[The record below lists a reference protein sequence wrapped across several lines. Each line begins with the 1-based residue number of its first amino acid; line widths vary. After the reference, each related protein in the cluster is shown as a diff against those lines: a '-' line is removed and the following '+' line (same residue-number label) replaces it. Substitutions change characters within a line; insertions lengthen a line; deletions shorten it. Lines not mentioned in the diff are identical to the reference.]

1 MKHRR
6 EQIPLGDR
14 GPLRV
19 MFVITSMPV
28 GGAETLL
35 VNLIRG
41 LDSAR
46 FSAEVCCLKAR
57 GPLGELLADEV
68 PVHSHLLSSKLDVR
82 VLSRLR
88 TLIRER
94 RIDAVITV
102 GAGDKMFWGRLAAWL
117 EGVPVILSA
126 LHSTGWPDTIGRLN
140 RLLTPI
146 TDAFVGVA
154 AQHGD
159 YLTNVERFPARLVRV
174 IPNGIDVNRFCNR
187 PGWRR
192 VSREALGLGSEAP
205 VVGIVAALRA
215 EKNHTLFLQAAARLR
230 EEMSNAQFLIVGDG
244 PERGEI
250 ERTVAQANLSECVHL
265 LGARADIPE
274 LLAALD
280 IFALTS
286 HIEANPVSIL
296 EAMAMGLPVVATDV
310 GSVSEIV
317 LPGVTGFLASPGS
330 AEELAGYWAELL
342 GNRPLAQQIGSF
354 GRELVSEKWSLDAMI
369 AGYQDLIGE
378 IYSQKCSPVMPSAA
392 THSGPVPPMVRR

>member
-1 MKHRR
+1 MKRMN
-6 EQIPLGDR
+6 EPIPLNDR

-46 FSAEVCCLKAR
+46 FLAEVCCLKAR

-68 PVHSHLLSSKLDVR
+68 PVYCHLLSSKLDIR
-82 VLSRLR
+82 VLPRLR

-146 TDAFVGVA
+146 TDALVGVA
-154 AQHGD
+154 TQHGD
-159 YLTNVERFPARLVRV
+159 YLINVEKFPARQVRV
-174 IPNGIDVNRFCNR
+174 IPNGVDVTRFCNR

-192 VSREALGLGSEAP
+192 ESRETLGLDLDAP
-205 VVGIVAALRA
+205 VVGIVAALRT
-215 EKNHTLFLQAAARLR
+215 EKNHMLFLKAAARLVQ
-230 EEMSNAQFLIVGDG
+230 EVPNAQFLIVGDG
-244 PERGEI
+244 PERKEI
-250 ERTVAQANLSECVHL
+250 ERSVAQSNLSGCVHL
-265 LGARADIPE
+265 LGSRTDIPAV
-274 LLAALD
+274 LAALD
-280 IFALTS
+280 VFALTS
-286 HIEANPVSIL
+286 HNEASPVSIL

-310 GSVSEIV
+310 GSVSETV
-317 LPGVTGFLASPGS
+317 RPGVTGLLASPGS

-342 GNRPLAQQIGSF
+342 GDRVWAQKLGSV
-354 GRELVSEKWSLDAMI
+354 GRDLVSEKWSLEAMI
-369 AGYQDLIGE
+369 GGYQDLIEE
-378 IYSQKCSPVMPSAA
+378 IYSQKCSPAVPTAA
-392 THSGPVPPMVRR
+392 THTSPVTPVVRR